1 MSKADLG
8 AVVPIPTFPAEVTMK
23 GSGLVNWVPTY
34 VGLIWNNWDVEV
46 QPMPM
51 FPLRNTA
58 PGVSL
63 EAKPAPQRWRG
74 AMGEVV
80 PIPTFNPEAMTNA
93 PPAEVVPMATFPW
106 TANPLFKEAG
116 KVEKANDEPIPT
128 EPNTPKVAPGADPPI
143 PSLIKPLFQKKG
155 LTPVM
160 EDPPSQKAI
169 WPLAVEEPD
178 TPDPPASA

>member
-1 MSKADLG
+1 
-8 AVVPIPTFPAEVTMK
+8 MK

-34 VGLIWNNWDVEV
+34 VGLIWNNWDGEV

-93 PPAEVVPMATFPW
+93 PPAEVVPIATLPW
-106 TANPLFKEAG
+106 TARPLLRLEVGDWRMENAK
-116 KVEKANDEPIPT
+116 DEPIPT
-128 EPNTPKVAPGADPPI
+128 DPNTPKVAPGAELPI
-143 PSLIKPLFQKKG
+143 PNLIKPLFQKKG
-155 LTPVM
+155 EAPVM
-160 EDPPSQKAI
+160 DEAPSQKVICPEAPEPVTEA
-169 WPLAVEEPD
+169 PL
-178 TPDPPASA
+178 SA